1 MLIIGIDPGI
11 SGSIC
16 FFQDGK
22 IIDVVEMPTMTEGKK
37 NKKQVNGSQIFNE
50 ISDRIRKLD
59 KRDIKEIIEQ
69 VSAMPG
75 QGVTSMFN
83 FGQSF
88 GILKGICSAMQL
100 PMYFVRP
107 AKWKK
112 YFNLINSEKDASR
125 TRAIEI
131 FPYFSG
137 QLSRK
142 KDSNKADAI
151 LIASFY
157 YETYKI
163 EEQKKNTRQI
173 HDTFK
178 CEVLNMEADIA
189 SQAVGLG
196 TNTDF
201 SLISLFLRADII
213 VKSVII
219 ILIVCSIYS
228 WAVIIDKF
236 RLFKKIN
243 KSSDDFEEKFWDSKS
258 AETFYNS
265 LPAKVDDPMAIVFK
279 DTMESLLKKKFKS
292 NLSEKMSTFL
302 EVGIEKQMSK
312 IDKGFTFLA
321 TVGSTAPFIGLFGTV
336 WGIMN
341 SFQSIAISR
350 NTSLAIVAPGIAEAL
365 FATALGL
372 LAAIPA
378 VVAYNKFNTDSQK
391 YSQKLENFSKR
402 FLTII

>member
-50 ISDRIRKLD
+50 ISEKIKRLD
-59 KRDIKEIIEQ
+59 KEEIKVVIEQ

-157 YETYKI
+157 YETYKT
-163 EEQKKNTRQI
+163 EE
-173 HDTFK
+173 
-178 CEVLNMEADIA
+178 
-189 SQAVGLG
+189 
-196 TNTDF
+196 
-201 SLISLFLRADII
+201 
-213 VKSVII
+213 
-219 ILIVCSIYS
+219 
-228 WAVIIDKF
+228 
-236 RLFKKIN
+236 
-243 KSSDDFEEKFWDSKS
+243 
-258 AETFYNS
+258 
-265 LPAKVDDPMAIVFK
+265 
-279 DTMESLLKKKFKS
+279 
-292 NLSEKMSTFL
+292 
-302 EVGIEKQMSK
+302 
-312 IDKGFTFLA
+312 
-321 TVGSTAPFIGLFGTV
+321 
-336 WGIMN
+336 
-341 SFQSIAISR
+341 
-350 NTSLAIVAPGIAEAL
+350 
-365 FATALGL
+365 
-372 LAAIPA
+372 
-378 VVAYNKFNTDSQK
+378 
-391 YSQKLENFSKR
+391 
-402 FLTII
+402 